1 MGMMDT
7 MMGSMMGK
15 MSSEDKKNMMDSMM
29 NKFFGEMNVDDK
41 KQMMVEMMPRMMGGI
56 DMQEMMPKMMM
67 SMMGD
72 DLGEGGK
79 MGMISKMMSECVDT
93 MFPKMANQERTEFVS
108 DLLIKMVKQGL
119 DGLSEPEKGEWL
131 MKVVEAVKA

>member
-15 MSSEDKKNMMDSMM
+15 LSSEDKKNMMDSMM
-29 NKFFGEMNVDDK
+29 NKFFGEMSVDDK

-56 DMQEMMPKMMM
+56 DMQEMMPEMMM
-67 SMMGD
+67 SMMGLD
-72 DLGEGGK
+72 QVEGK

-93 MFPKMANQERTEFVS
+93 MFPMMANQERTEFVS

-119 DGLSEPEKGEWL
+119 DGLSEQEKEEWL

>member
-1 MGMMDT
+1 MMDI

-29 NKFFGEMNVDDK
+29 NKFFGEMGIDDK

-67 SMMGD
+67 SMMGY

-79 MGMISKMMSECVDT
+79 LGMISKMMSQCVDT
-93 MFPKMANQERTEFVS
+93 MFPMMANQERTEFVS

-119 DGLSEPEKGEWL
+119 DGLSEQEKEEWL
-131 MKVVEAVKA
+131 MKIVEAVKA